1 MEKNVQE
8 QIIEFERQRQLLM
21 NLGMQKQQLQVS
33 LSGTEKAQEEL
44 DKSKEEKVFVAIG
57 NILIQKDKKAV
68 ESDLK
73 EQKET
78 MELRLKTVE
87 KQEESTLARLNK
99 LKSDIEM
106 AADKAK
112 TAAIA
117 NAKNDKS
124 TNTSQVN

>member
-87 KQEESTLARLNK
+87 KQEESTLAKLNK
-99 LKSDIEM
+99 LKSDIET

-112 TAAIA
+112 TAAL
-117 NAKNDKS
+117 KERER
-124 TNTSQVN
+124 TQPTTPHVQ

>member
-87 KQEESTLARLNK
+87 KQEESTLAKLNK
-99 LKSDIEM
+99 LKSDIET

-112 TAAIA
+112 TAAL
-117 NAKNDKS
+117 KERES
-124 TNTSQVN
+124 TQPTTPHVQ